1 MAGPPVTDRK
11 LPKTKISKQSLL
23 QSLRLFRYMS
33 RGNRWLF
40 GIGTLFLAI
49 TAAAS
54 LAFPK
59 LLGEMMDT
67 ANVFKSGNG
76 VSSADPSKIREIAT
90 YFIYLF
96 IIQAVFSFGRI
107 AIYVRVTEDL
117 TFGLRR
123 DLFASLI
130 KQNMQ
135 FFHGSRVGDL
145 MSRFS
150 ADIAQIQDAFTTNL
164 AMFIRQILVLLG
176 GIIVLFTTSS
186 KLAWLMVATLPAMIV
201 VALVF
206 GRFIRKK
213 STEVQDL
220 TAGNNIIVEETLSGI
235 ESVKAY
241 TNEPFEIQRFTSN
254 AFDLKRY
261 AITRG
266 YWRGAFSSFIIV
278 CMFGVIV
285 WLIYQGLTMVQNG
298 DMKIGELFNFM
309 MLTAFVG
316 SSIGGM
322 AEQFVQIQKTL
333 GSIERV
339 LQLIDTPGE
348 SESSNAPQEIS
359 PVNPDFSLPLTF
371 ENIGFTYPGDNNPEI
386 FNNLSFSIQPG
397 ETVAL
402 VGSSGSGKSTIVNL
416 VYRFYQP
423 NQGNI
428 ALGSNPIANFN
439 LEEYR
444 KNFALVPQEV
454 LLFGGTILEN
464 IRYGN
469 PNATDEEVKEAARLA
484 NALSFIESFP
494 NGFNSIVGDRG
505 VLLSGGQ
512 KQRIAIARAIL
523 RNPSFLILDEATS
536 ALDSESE
543 LQVQKALS
551 KLMQNR
557 TSLVIAHR
565 LSTIRN
571 AHKIILLKQG
581 KIHEMGSHDEL
592 MKNNQSIYRKMV
604 EQQINPEDFFD
615 KL

>member
-1 MAGPPVTDRK
+1 MAGPHSIDRK
-11 LPKTKISKQSLL
+11 LPKTKISKQALL
-23 QSLRLFRYMS
+23 QSLQLFRYMS
-33 RGNRWLF
+33 KTNRWLF
-40 GIGTLFLAI
+40 ALGTVFLAI

-67 ANVFKSGNG
+67 ANVFKSGNTQPN
-76 VSSADPSKIREIAT
+76 PSKIKEIAT

-107 AIYVRVTEDL
+107 ALYVRVTEDL
-117 TFGLRR
+117 TFGLRK
-123 DLFASLI
+123 DLFASI
-130 KQNMQ
+130 IRQNMQ

-176 GIIVLFTTSS
+176 GIVVLFTTSP
-186 KLAWLMVATLPAMIV
+186 KLAWLMLATLPAMIA
-201 VALVF
+201 VALFF
-206 GRFIRKK
+206 GRFIRRK

-235 ESVKAY
+235 ESVKAF
-241 TNEPFEIQRFTSN
+241 TNEAFEIERFTKN
-254 AFDLKRY
+254 AFSLKNY

-285 WLIYQGLTMVQNG
+285 WLIYQGLSMVQQG

-309 MLTAFVG
+309 ILTAFVG

-333 GSIERV
+333 GSIDRV

-348 SESSNAPQEIS
+348 DQLTATQTSSPKPNFKDALSFNDI
-359 PVNPDFSLPLTF
+359 N
-371 ENIGFTYPGDNNPEI
+371 FTYPGDHNPEVLS
-386 FNNLSFSIQPG
+386 NLSFTINPG
-397 ETVAL
+397 ETIAL

-416 VYRFYQP
+416 VYQFYQP
-423 NQGNI
+423 TAGKI
-428 ALGSNPIANFN
+428 MLGSKSLNEFN
-439 LEEYR
+439 LLEYR
-444 KNFALVPQEV
+444 NNFALVPQEV

-469 PNATDEEVKEAARLA
+469 PSATDAEVKNAAELA
-484 NALSFIESFP
+484 NALTFIESFP
-494 NGFNSIVGDRG
+494 KGFDSLVGDRG

-523 RNPSFLILDEATS
+523 RNPAFLILDEATS

-543 LQVQKALS
+543 IQVQKALA

-565 LSTIRN
+565 LSTIRSAN
-571 AHKIILLKQG
+571 TIILLKQG
-581 KIHEMGSHDEL
+581 KIHEMGSHESL
-592 MKNNQSIYRKMV
+592 MAKENSIYRKMV
-604 EQQINPEDFFD
+604 EQQLNPEDFFD

>member
-1 MAGPPVTDRK
+1 MAGPNSVDRK
-11 LPKTKISKQSLL
+11 LPKTKISKQALL
-23 QSLRLFRYMS
+23 QSLQLFRYMS
-33 RGNRWLF
+33 KTNRWLF
-40 GIGTLFLAI
+40 AIGTVFLAI

-67 ANVFKSGNG
+67 ANVFNKGEANQTP
-76 VSSADPSKIREIAT
+76 DPSKIREIAT

-107 AIYVRVTEDL
+107 ALYVRVTEDL
-117 TFGLRR
+117 TFGLRK
-123 DLFASLI
+123 DLFSSLI

-135 FFHGSRVGDL
+135 FFHASRVGDL

-176 GIIVLFTTSS
+176 GVIVLFTTSP
-186 KLAWLMVATLPAMIV
+186 KLAWLMLATLPAMIGI
-201 VALVF
+201 ALLF

-235 ESVKAY
+235 ESVKAF
-241 TNEPFEIQRFTSN
+241 TNEPFEINRFTQN
-254 AFDLKRY
+254 AFSLKNY

-285 WLIYQGLTMVQNG
+285 WLIYQGLAMVQQG
-298 DMKIGELFNFM
+298 EMKIGELFNFM
-309 MLTAFVG
+309 ILTAFVG

-333 GSIERV
+333 GSIDRV

-348 SESSNAPQEIS
+348 DQWSQTRLNTHK
-359 PVNPDFSLPLTF
+359 PDFNQPLVF
-371 ENIGFTYPGDNNPEI
+371 ENIHFTYPGDNNPEVLH
-386 FNNLSFSIQPG
+386 NLSFTIQPG

-402 VGSSGSGKSTIVNL
+402 VGSSGSGKSTLVSL
-416 VYRFYQP
+416 VYQFYQP
-423 NQGNI
+423 SKGNI
-428 ALGSNPIANFN
+428 HLGNSSISSFN
-439 LEEYR
+439 LNDYR
-444 KNFALVPQEV
+444 ENFALVPQEV

-469 PNATDEEVKEAARLA
+469 PLATDEEVMEAAKSA
-484 NALSFIESFP
+484 NALGFIESFP
-494 NGFNSIVGDRG
+494 NGFNSVVGDRG

-523 RNPSFLILDEATS
+523 RNPAFLILDEATS
-536 ALDSESE
+536 ALDSENE

-571 AHKIILLKQG
+571 ANTIILLKQG
-581 KIHEMGSHDEL
+581 SIQEIGSHETL
-592 MKNNQSIYRKMV
+592 MQNDHSIYRKMV
-604 EQQINPEDFFD
+604 EQQLNPEDFFD

>member
-1 MAGPPVTDRK
+1 MAGPHSVDRK
-11 LPKTKISKQSLL
+11 LPKTKISKQALL
-23 QSLRLFRYMS
+23 QSLQLFRYMS
-33 RGNRWLF
+33 KTNRWLF
-40 GIGTLFLAI
+40 ALGTVFLAI

-67 ANVFKSGNG
+67 ANVFKSGNTQP
-76 VSSADPSKIREIAT
+76 DPSKIKEIAT

-107 AIYVRVTEDL
+107 ALYVRVTEDL
-117 TFGLRR
+117 TFGLRK
-123 DLFASLI
+123 DLFASI
-130 KQNMQ
+130 IRQNMQ

-176 GIIVLFTTSS
+176 GIVVLFTTSP
-186 KLAWLMVATLPAMIV
+186 KLAWLMLATLPAMIA
-201 VALVF
+201 VALFF

-235 ESVKAY
+235 ESVKAF
-241 TNEPFEIQRFTSN
+241 TNESFEIQRFTKN
-254 AFDLKRY
+254 AFSLKNY

-285 WLIYQGLTMVQNG
+285 WLIYQGLSMVQQG

-309 MLTAFVG
+309 ILTAFVG

-333 GSIERV
+333 GSIDRV

-348 SESSNAPQEIS
+348 DQLTSNQSSS
-359 PVNPDFSLPLTF
+359 PKPNFSDTLSF
-371 ENIGFTYPGDNNPEI
+371 NNIKFTYPGENNPEVLSD
-386 FNNLSFSIQPG
+386 LSFVINPG

-416 VYRFYQP
+416 VYQFYQP
-423 NQGNI
+423 TAGKIMLGNKS
-428 ALGSNPIANFN
+428 LSEFN
-439 LEEYR
+439 LQEYR
-444 KNFALVPQEV
+444 NNFALVPQEV

-469 PNATDEEVKEAARLA
+469 PSATDEEVKQAAQLA
-484 NALSFIESFP
+484 NALTFIESFP
-494 NGFNSIVGDRG
+494 KGFDSLVGDRG

-523 RNPSFLILDEATS
+523 RNPAFLILDEATS

-543 LQVQKALS
+543 IQVQKALA

-571 AHKIILLKQG
+571 ANTIILLKQG
-581 KIHEMGSHDEL
+581 KIHEMGSHESL
-592 MKNNQSIYRKMV
+592 MANENSIYRKMV
-604 EQQINPEDFFD
+604 EQQLNPEDFFD

>member
-1 MAGPPVTDRK
+1 MAGPHSIDRK
-11 LPKTKISKQSLL
+11 LPKTKISKQALL
-23 QSLRLFRYMS
+23 QSLQLFRYMS
-33 RGNRWLF
+33 KTNRWLF
-40 GIGTLFLAI
+40 ALGTVFLAI

-67 ANVFKSGNG
+67 ANVFKSGNTQPN
-76 VSSADPSKIREIAT
+76 PSKIKEIAT

-107 AIYVRVTEDL
+107 ALYVRVTEDL
-117 TFGLRR
+117 TFGLRK
-123 DLFASLI
+123 DLFASI
-130 KQNMQ
+130 IRQNMQ

-176 GIIVLFTTSS
+176 GIVVLFTTSP
-186 KLAWLMVATLPAMIV
+186 KLAWLMLATLPAMIA
-201 VALVF
+201 VALFF
-206 GRFIRKK
+206 GRFIRRK

-235 ESVKAY
+235 ESVKAF
-241 TNEPFEIQRFTSN
+241 TNEAFEIERFTKN
-254 AFDLKRY
+254 AFSLKNY

-285 WLIYQGLTMVQNG
+285 WLIYQGLSMVQQG

-309 MLTAFVG
+309 ILTAFVG

-333 GSIERV
+333 GSIDRV

-348 SESSNAPQEIS
+348 DQLTATQTSSPKPNFKDALSFNDI
-359 PVNPDFSLPLTF
+359 N
-371 ENIGFTYPGDNNPEI
+371 FTYPGDHNPEVLS
-386 FNNLSFSIQPG
+386 NLSFTINPG

-416 VYRFYQP
+416 VYQFYQP
-423 NQGNI
+423 TAGKI
-428 ALGSNPIANFN
+428 MLGSKSLNEFN
-439 LEEYR
+439 LLEYR
-444 KNFALVPQEV
+444 NNFALVPQEV

-469 PNATDEEVKEAARLA
+469 PSATDAEVKNAAELA
-484 NALSFIESFP
+484 NALTFIESFP
-494 NGFNSIVGDRG
+494 KGFDSLVGDRG

-523 RNPSFLILDEATS
+523 RNPAFLILDEATS

-543 LQVQKALS
+543 IQVQKALA

-565 LSTIRN
+565 LSTIRSAN
-571 AHKIILLKQG
+571 TIILLKQG
-581 KIHEMGSHDEL
+581 KIHEMGSHESL
-592 MKNNQSIYRKMV
+592 MAKENSIYRKMV
-604 EQQINPEDFFD
+604 EQQLNPEDFFD

>member
-1 MAGPPVTDRK
+1 MAGPHSIDRK
-11 LPKTKISKQSLL
+11 LPQTKISKQALL
-23 QSLRLFRYMS
+23 QSLQLFRYMS
-33 RGNRWLF
+33 KTNRWLF
-40 GIGTLFLAI
+40 ALGTVFLAI

-67 ANVFKSGNG
+67 ANVFKSGNTQPN
-76 VSSADPSKIREIAT
+76 PSKIKEIAT

-107 AIYVRVTEDL
+107 ALYVRVTEDL
-117 TFGLRR
+117 TFGLRK
-123 DLFASLI
+123 DLFASI
-130 KQNMQ
+130 IRQNMQ

-176 GIIVLFTTSS
+176 GIVVLFTTSP
-186 KLAWLMVATLPAMIV
+186 KLAWLMLATLPAMIA
-201 VALVF
+201 VALFF
-206 GRFIRKK
+206 GRFIRRK

-235 ESVKAY
+235 ESVKAF
-241 TNEPFEIQRFTSN
+241 TNEAFEIERFTKN
-254 AFDLKRY
+254 AFSLKNY

-285 WLIYQGLTMVQNG
+285 WLIYQGLSMVQQG

-309 MLTAFVG
+309 ILTAFVG

-333 GSIERV
+333 GSIDRV

-348 SESSNAPQEIS
+348 DQLTATQTSSPKPNFKDALSFNDI
-359 PVNPDFSLPLTF
+359 N
-371 ENIGFTYPGDNNPEI
+371 FTYPGDHNPEVLS
-386 FNNLSFSIQPG
+386 NLSFTINPG

-416 VYRFYQP
+416 VYQFYQP
-423 NQGNI
+423 TAGKI
-428 ALGSNPIANFN
+428 MLGSKSLNEFN
-439 LEEYR
+439 LLEYR
-444 KNFALVPQEV
+444 NNFALVPQEV

-469 PNATDEEVKEAARLA
+469 PSATDAEVKNAAELA
-484 NALSFIESFP
+484 NALTFIESFP
-494 NGFNSIVGDRG
+494 KGFDSLVGDRG

-523 RNPSFLILDEATS
+523 RNPAFLILDEATS

-543 LQVQKALS
+543 IQVQKALA

-565 LSTIRN
+565 LSTIRSAN
-571 AHKIILLKQG
+571 TIILLKQG
-581 KIHEMGSHDEL
+581 KIHEMGSHESL
-592 MKNNQSIYRKMV
+592 MAKENSIYRKMV
-604 EQQINPEDFFD
+604 EQQLNPEDFFD

>member
-1 MAGPPVTDRK
+1 MAGPHSVDRK
-11 LPKTKISKQSLL
+11 LPKTKISKQALL
-23 QSLRLFRYMS
+23 QSLQLFRYMS
-33 RGNRWLF
+33 KTNRWLF
-40 GIGTLFLAI
+40 ALGTVFLAI

-67 ANVFKSGNG
+67 ANVFKSGNTQP
-76 VSSADPSKIREIAT
+76 DPSKIKEIAT

-107 AIYVRVTEDL
+107 ALYVRVTEDL
-117 TFGLRR
+117 TFGLRK
-123 DLFASLI
+123 DLFASI
-130 KQNMQ
+130 IRQNMQ

-176 GIIVLFTTSS
+176 GIVVLFTTSP
-186 KLAWLMVATLPAMIV
+186 KLAWLMLATLPAMIA
-201 VALVF
+201 VALFF
-206 GRFIRKK
+206 GRFIRRK

-235 ESVKAY
+235 ESVKAF
-241 TNEPFEIQRFTSN
+241 TNEAFEIERFTKN
-254 AFDLKRY
+254 AFSLKNY

-285 WLIYQGLTMVQNG
+285 WLIYQGLSMVQQG

-309 MLTAFVG
+309 ILTAFVG

-333 GSIERV
+333 GSIDRV

-348 SESSNAPQEIS
+348 DQ
-359 PVNPDFSLPLTF
+359 LTATQTSCHKPNF
-371 ENIGFTYPGDNNPEI
+371 KDALSFNDINFTYPGDHNPEVLS
-386 FNNLSFSIQPG
+386 NLSFTINPG

-416 VYRFYQP
+416 VYQFYQP
-423 NQGNI
+423 TAGKI
-428 ALGSNPIANFN
+428 MLGSKSLNEFN
-439 LEEYR
+439 LQEYR
-444 KNFALVPQEV
+444 NNFALVPQEV

-469 PNATDEEVKEAARLA
+469 PNATDAEVKNAAELA
-484 NALSFIESFP
+484 NALTFIESFP
-494 NGFNSIVGDRG
+494 KGFDSLVGDRG

-523 RNPSFLILDEATS
+523 RNPAFLILDEATS

-543 LQVQKALS
+543 IQVQKALA

-571 AHKIILLKQG
+571 ANTIILLKQG
-581 KIHEMGSHDEL
+581 KIHEMGSHESL
-592 MKNNQSIYRKMV
+592 MAKENSIYRKMV
-604 EQQINPEDFFD
+604 EQQLNPEDFFD

>member
-1 MAGPPVTDRK
+1 MAGPHSVDRK
-11 LPKTKISKQSLL
+11 LPKTKISKQALL
-23 QSLRLFRYMS
+23 QSLQLFRYMS
-33 RGNRWLF
+33 KTNRWLF
-40 GIGTLFLAI
+40 ALGTVFLAI

-67 ANVFKSGNG
+67 ANVFKSGNTQP
-76 VSSADPSKIREIAT
+76 DPSKIKEIAT

-107 AIYVRVTEDL
+107 ALYVRVTEDL
-117 TFGLRR
+117 TFGLRK
-123 DLFASLI
+123 DLFASI
-130 KQNMQ
+130 IRQNMQ

-176 GIIVLFTTSS
+176 GIVVLFTTSP
-186 KLAWLMVATLPAMIV
+186 KLAWLMLATLPAMIA
-201 VALVF
+201 VALFF

-235 ESVKAY
+235 ESVKAF
-241 TNEPFEIQRFTSN
+241 TNESFEIQRFTKN
-254 AFDLKRY
+254 AFSLKNY

-285 WLIYQGLTMVQNG
+285 WLIYQGLSMVQQG

-309 MLTAFVG
+309 ILTAFVG

-333 GSIERV
+333 GSIDRV

-348 SESSNAPQEIS
+348 DQLTSNQSSS
-359 PVNPDFSLPLTF
+359 PKPNFSDTLSF
-371 ENIGFTYPGDNNPEI
+371 NNIKFTYPGENNPEVLSD
-386 FNNLSFSIQPG
+386 LSFVINPG

-416 VYRFYQP
+416 VYQFYQP
-423 NQGNI
+423 TAGKITLGNKS
-428 ALGSNPIANFN
+428 LSEFN
-439 LEEYR
+439 LQEYR
-444 KNFALVPQEV
+444 NNFALVPQEV

-469 PNATDEEVKEAARLA
+469 PSATDEEVKQAAQLA
-484 NALSFIESFP
+484 NALTFIESFP
-494 NGFNSIVGDRG
+494 KGFDSLVGDRG

-523 RNPSFLILDEATS
+523 RNPAFLILDEATS

-543 LQVQKALS
+543 IQVQKALA

-571 AHKIILLKQG
+571 ANTIILLKQG
-581 KIHEMGSHDEL
+581 KIHEMGSHESL
-592 MKNNQSIYRKMV
+592 MANENSIYRKMV
-604 EQQINPEDFFD
+604 EQQLNPEDFFD

>member
-1 MAGPPVTDRK
+1 MAGPHSVDRK
-11 LPKTKISKQSLL
+11 LPKTKISKQALL
-23 QSLRLFRYMS
+23 QSLQLFRYMS
-33 RGNRWLF
+33 KTNRWLF
-40 GIGTLFLAI
+40 ALGTVFLAI

-67 ANVFKSGNG
+67 ANVFKSGNTQP
-76 VSSADPSKIREIAT
+76 DPSKIKEIAT

-107 AIYVRVTEDL
+107 ALYVRVTEDL
-117 TFGLRR
+117 TFGLRK
-123 DLFASLI
+123 DLFASI
-130 KQNMQ
+130 IRQNMQ

-176 GIIVLFTTSS
+176 GIVVLFTTSP
-186 KLAWLMVATLPAMIV
+186 KLAWLMLATLPAMIA
-201 VALVF
+201 VALFF

-235 ESVKAY
+235 ESVKAF
-241 TNEPFEIQRFTSN
+241 TNESFEIQRFTKN
-254 AFDLKRY
+254 AFSLKNY

-285 WLIYQGLTMVQNG
+285 WLIYQGLSMVQQG

-309 MLTAFVG
+309 ILTAFVG

-333 GSIERV
+333 GSIDRV

-348 SESSNAPQEIS
+348 DQLTSNQSSS
-359 PVNPDFSLPLTF
+359 PKPNFSDTLSF
-371 ENIGFTYPGDNNPEI
+371 NNIKFTYPGENNPEVLSD
-386 FNNLSFSIQPG
+386 LSFVINPG

-416 VYRFYQP
+416 VYQFYQP
-423 NQGNI
+423 TAGKITLGNKS
-428 ALGSNPIANFN
+428 LSEFN
-439 LEEYR
+439 LQEYR
-444 KNFALVPQEV
+444 NYFALVPQEV

-469 PNATDEEVKEAARLA
+469 PNATDEEVKQAAQLA
-484 NALSFIESFP
+484 NALTFIESFP
-494 NGFNSIVGDRG
+494 KGFDSLVGDRG

-523 RNPSFLILDEATS
+523 RNPAFLILDEATS

-543 LQVQKALS
+543 IQVQKALA

-571 AHKIILLKQG
+571 ANTIILLKQG
-581 KIHEMGSHDEL
+581 KIHEMGSHESL
-592 MKNNQSIYRKMV
+592 MANENSIYRKMV
-604 EQQINPEDFFD
+604 EQQLNPEDFFD

>member
-1 MAGPPVTDRK
+1 MAGPHSVDRK
-11 LPKTKISKQSLL
+11 LPKTKISKQALL
-23 QSLRLFRYMS
+23 QSLQLFRYMS
-33 RGNRWLF
+33 KTNRWLF
-40 GIGTLFLAI
+40 ALGTVFLAI

-67 ANVFKSGNG
+67 ANVFKSGNTQP
-76 VSSADPSKIREIAT
+76 DPSKIKEIAT

-107 AIYVRVTEDL
+107 ALYVRVTEDL
-117 TFGLRR
+117 TFGLRK
-123 DLFASLI
+123 DLFASI
-130 KQNMQ
+130 IRQNMQ

-176 GIIVLFTTSS
+176 GIVVLFTTSP
-186 KLAWLMVATLPAMIV
+186 KLAWLMLATLPAMIA
-201 VALVF
+201 VALFF

-235 ESVKAY
+235 ESVKAF
-241 TNEPFEIQRFTSN
+241 TNESFEIQRFTKN
-254 AFDLKRY
+254 AFSLKNY

-285 WLIYQGLTMVQNG
+285 WLIYQGLSMVQQG

-309 MLTAFVG
+309 ILTAFVG

-333 GSIERV
+333 GSIDRV

-348 SESSNAPQEIS
+348 DQLTSNQSSS
-359 PVNPDFSLPLTF
+359 PKPNFSDTLSF
-371 ENIGFTYPGDNNPEI
+371 NNIKFTYPGENNPEVLSD
-386 FNNLSFSIQPG
+386 LSFVINPG

-416 VYRFYQP
+416 VYQFYQP
-423 NQGNI
+423 TAGKITLGNKS
-428 ALGSNPIANFN
+428 LSEFN
-439 LEEYR
+439 LQEYR
-444 KNFALVPQEV
+444 NYFALVPQEV

-469 PNATDEEVKEAARLA
+469 PSATDEEVKQAAQLA
-484 NALSFIESFP
+484 NALTFIESFP
-494 NGFNSIVGDRG
+494 KGFDSLVGDRG

-523 RNPSFLILDEATS
+523 RNPAFLILDEATS

-543 LQVQKALS
+543 IQVQKALA

-571 AHKIILLKQG
+571 ANTIILLKQG
-581 KIHEMGSHDEL
+581 KIHEMGSHESL
-592 MKNNQSIYRKMV
+592 MANENSIYRKMV
-604 EQQINPEDFFD
+604 EQQLNPEDFFD

>member
-1 MAGPPVTDRK
+1 MAGPHSVDRK
-11 LPKTKISKQSLL
+11 LPKTKISKQALL
-23 QSLRLFRYMS
+23 QSLQLFRYMS
-33 RGNRWLF
+33 KTNRWLF
-40 GIGTLFLAI
+40 ALGTVFLAI

-67 ANVFKSGNG
+67 ANVFKSGNTQP
-76 VSSADPSKIREIAT
+76 DPSKIKEIAT

-107 AIYVRVTEDL
+107 ALYVRVTEDL
-117 TFGLRR
+117 TFGLRK
-123 DLFASLI
+123 DLFASI
-130 KQNMQ
+130 IRQNMQ

-176 GIIVLFTTSS
+176 GIVVLFTTSP
-186 KLAWLMVATLPAMIV
+186 KLAWLMLATLPAMIA
-201 VALVF
+201 VALFF

-235 ESVKAY
+235 ESVKAF
-241 TNEPFEIQRFTSN
+241 TNESFEIQRFTKN
-254 AFDLKRY
+254 AFSLKNY

-285 WLIYQGLTMVQNG
+285 WLIYQGLSMVQQG

-309 MLTAFVG
+309 ILTAFVG

-333 GSIERV
+333 GSIDRV

-348 SESSNAPQEIS
+348 DQLTSNQSSS
-359 PVNPDFSLPLTF
+359 PKPNFSDTLSF
-371 ENIGFTYPGDNNPEI
+371 NNINFTYPGENNPEVLSD
-386 FNNLSFSIQPG
+386 LSFIINPG

-416 VYRFYQP
+416 VYQFYQP
-423 NQGNI
+423 TAGKITLGNKS
-428 ALGSNPIANFN
+428 LSEFN
-439 LEEYR
+439 LQEYR
-444 KNFALVPQEV
+444 NNFALVPQEV

-469 PNATDEEVKEAARLA
+469 PSATDEEVKQAAQLA
-484 NALSFIESFP
+484 NALTFIESFP
-494 NGFNSIVGDRG
+494 KGFDSLVGDRG

-523 RNPSFLILDEATS
+523 RNPAFLILDEATS

-543 LQVQKALS
+543 IQVQKALA

-571 AHKIILLKQG
+571 ANTIILLKQG
-581 KIHEMGSHDEL
+581 KIHEMGSHESL
-592 MKNNQSIYRKMV
+592 MANENSIYRKMV
-604 EQQINPEDFFD
+604 EQQLNPEDFFD

>member
-1 MAGPPVTDRK
+1 MAGPHSVDRK
-11 LPKTKISKQSLL
+11 LPKTKISKQALL
-23 QSLRLFRYMS
+23 QSLQLFRYMS
-33 RGNRWLF
+33 KTNRWLF
-40 GIGTLFLAI
+40 ALGTVFLAI

-67 ANVFKSGNG
+67 ANVFKSGNTQP
-76 VSSADPSKIREIAT
+76 DPSKIKEIAT

-107 AIYVRVTEDL
+107 ALYVRVTEDL
-117 TFGLRR
+117 TFGLRK
-123 DLFASLI
+123 DLFASI
-130 KQNMQ
+130 IRQNMQ

-176 GIIVLFTTSS
+176 GIVVLFTTSP
-186 KLAWLMVATLPAMIV
+186 KLAWLMLATLPAMIA
-201 VALVF
+201 VALFF
-206 GRFIRKK
+206 GRFIRRK

-235 ESVKAY
+235 ESVKAF
-241 TNEPFEIQRFTSN
+241 TNEAFEIERFTKN
-254 AFDLKRY
+254 AFSLKNY

-285 WLIYQGLTMVQNG
+285 WLIYQGLSMVQQG

-309 MLTAFVG
+309 ILTAFVG

-333 GSIERV
+333 GSIDRV

-348 SESSNAPQEIS
+348 DQLTATQTSSPKPNFKDALSFNDI
-359 PVNPDFSLPLTF
+359 N
-371 ENIGFTYPGDNNPEI
+371 FTYPGDHNPEVLS
-386 FNNLSFSIQPG
+386 NLSFTINPG

-416 VYRFYQP
+416 VYQFYQP
-423 NQGNI
+423 TAGKI
-428 ALGSNPIANFN
+428 MLGSKSLNEFN
-439 LEEYR
+439 LQEYR
-444 KNFALVPQEV
+444 NNFALVPQEV

-469 PNATDEEVKEAARLA
+469 PSATDAEVNNAAELA
-484 NALSFIESFP
+484 NALTFIESFP
-494 NGFNSIVGDRG
+494 KGFDSLVGDRG

-523 RNPSFLILDEATS
+523 RNPAFLILDEATS

-543 LQVQKALS
+543 IQVQKALA

-565 LSTIRN
+565 LSTIRSAN
-571 AHKIILLKQG
+571 TIILLKQG
-581 KIHEMGSHDEL
+581 KIHEMGSHESL
-592 MKNNQSIYRKMV
+592 MAKENSIYRKMV
-604 EQQINPEDFFD
+604 EQQLNPEDFFD

>member
-1 MAGPPVTDRK
+1 M
-11 LPKTKISKQSLL
+11 I
-23 QSLRLFRYMS
+23 
-33 RGNRWLF
+33 
-40 GIGTLFLAI
+40 GI
-49 TAAAS
+49 
-54 LAFPK
+54 
-59 LLGEMMDT
+59 
-67 ANVFKSGNG
+67 
-76 VSSADPSKIREIAT
+76 
-90 YFIYLF
+90 
-96 IIQAVFSFGRI
+96 
-107 AIYVRVTEDL
+107 
-117 TFGLRR
+117 
-123 DLFASLI
+123 
-130 KQNMQ
+130 
-135 FFHGSRVGDL
+135 
-145 MSRFS
+145 
-150 ADIAQIQDAFTTNL
+150 
-164 AMFIRQILVLLG
+164 
-176 GIIVLFTTSS
+176 
-186 KLAWLMVATLPAMIV
+186 
-201 VALVF
+201 ALVF

-235 ESVKAY
+235 ESVKAF
-241 TNEPFEIQRFTSN
+241 TNESFEIQRYTNN
-254 AFDLKRY
+254 AFSLKNY

-285 WLIYQGLTMVQNG
+285 WLIYQGLSMVQHG

-309 MLTAFVG
+309 ILTAFVG

-333 GSIERV
+333 GSIDRV

-348 SESSNAPQEIS
+348 DSNAIIPDNQTK
-359 PVNPDFSLPLTF
+359 PDFKQSLSFNNLH
-371 ENIGFTYPGDNNPEI
+371 FTYPGEHNPVVL
-386 FNNLSFSIQPG
+386 NNLSFTINPG

-416 VYRFYQP
+416 VYQFYQP
-423 NQGNI
+423 SQGSITLGNI
-428 ALGSNPIANFN
+428 PLSDFN
-439 LEEYR
+439 LNEYR
-444 KNFALVPQEV
+444 NHFALVPQEV

-464 IRYGN
+464 IRYGK
-469 PNATDEEVKEAARLA
+469 PNASDEEVKEAAKLA
-484 NALSFIESFP
+484 NALDFILSFP
-494 NGFNSIVGDRG
+494 KGFDSVVGDRG

-523 RNPSFLILDEATS
+523 RNPAFLILDEATS

-571 AHKIILLKQG
+571 ANTIILLKQG
-581 KIHEMGSHDEL
+581 RIHEIGSHETL
-592 MKNNQSIYRKMV
+592 MNLENSVYRKMV
-604 EQQINPEDFFD
+604 EQQLNPEEFFD